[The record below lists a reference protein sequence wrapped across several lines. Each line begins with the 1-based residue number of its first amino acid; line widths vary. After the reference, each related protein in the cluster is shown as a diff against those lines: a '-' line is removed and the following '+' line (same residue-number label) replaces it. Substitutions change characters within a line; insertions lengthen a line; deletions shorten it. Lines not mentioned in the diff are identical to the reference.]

1 VFGVAAGGAAGG
13 VALTM
18 LYQVTVGERVMRVEL
33 RRAGD
38 QFFARV
44 DDGVEQLVE
53 LQQVHGPLRTL
64 VVGERRV
71 ELLAAVHKD
80 DAVRLTIGGLEYQ
93 AEVLDDAH
101 ARLASVTG
109 ARATGHARRELKAP
123 MPGLLVKMLCQVD
136 DTIEPGQPLAVL
148 QAMKMENEL
157 SLPRGGTVISIG
169 AEAGQTVEQGQVLV
183 VVE

>member
-1 VFGVAAGGAAGG
+1 MAAGGAPGG
-13 VALTM
+13 AALNM
-18 LYQVTVGERVMRVEL
+18 LYQVTVDERVVRVEM

-38 QFFARV
+38 HVFVRV
-44 DDGVEQLVE
+44 DDGLEQSVQ

-64 VVGERRV
+64 VLGERRL
-71 ELLAAVHKD
+71 ELLATAHD
-80 DAVRLTIGGLEYQ
+80 NTVRLTIGGLEYE

-109 ARATGHARRELKAP
+109 GRTSAHARHELKAP
-123 MPGLLVKMLCQVD
+123 MPGLLVKVLCQVG
-136 DTIEPGQPLAVL
+136 DTIEAGQPLAVL

-157 SLPRGGTVISIG
+157 SLPRGGTVTSIG

>member
-1 VFGVAAGGAAGG
+1 
-13 VALTM
+13 M
-18 LYQVTVGERVMRVEL
+18 LYQVTVGERVARVEL
-33 RRAGD
+33 RRQGD
-38 QFFARV
+38 DFFARI
-44 DDGVEQLVE
+44 DNGAEQMVQ

-64 VVGERRV
+64 VLGERRL
-71 ELLAAVHKD
+71 ELLATVHD
-80 DAVRLTIGGLEYQ
+80 DTVLLTIGGLEYQ

-109 ARATGHARRELKAP
+109 GRTSAHARRELKAP
-123 MPGLLVKMLCQVD
+123 MPGLLVKVLCQVG
-136 DTIEPGQPLAVL
+136 DTIEAGQPLAVL

-157 SLPRGGTVISIG
+157 SLTRGGTVTSIG

>member
-1 VFGVAAGGAAGG
+1 
-13 VALTM
+13 M
-18 LYQVTVGERVMRVEL
+18 LYQVTIGEKVMSVEL

-38 QFFARV
+38 QVFARV
-44 DDGVEQLVE
+44 NDGAEQSVQ

-71 ELLAAVHKD
+71 ELLAAVQKD
-80 DAVRLTIGGLEYQ
+80 DAVRLTIGGVEYQ
-93 AEVLDDAH
+93 AEALDDAH

-123 MPGLLVKMLCQVD
+123 MPGLLVKILCQVG

-157 SLPRGGTVISIG
+157 SLPRGGTVTSIG
-169 AEAGQTVEQGQVLV
+169 AAAGQTVEQGQVLV